1 MIRHFFRAVCGAV
14 LLLAPFGA
22 AAIPLDTWTVVR
34 NEKQTS
40 FRTLGDTLR
49 LRAEGDLMVV
59 DTSVR
64 ASRNMSLEFTVVPEN
79 EKAHI
84 GALVRYVSPT
94 DWIYVG
100 CDLVADYL
108 GYCHW
113 YVETPSGRKQIA
125 TDIAK
130 LYKDFPRRIQ
140 VDCEGETILLRVDG
154 EKVAHFALP
163 WRGYDKP
170 GWAGFRVW
178 DGGTAKVFDVNY
190 AELKSYKTGVVLCDE
205 ATVVKSSLLKVEI
218 LEGIPSNYSWKGRD
232 GIYLRN
238 DYVSLDWKINGKQYM
253 VQGPPPAK
261 YPKETSNIHE
271 RRIDDS
277 TLVSE
282 CMFPEIGVEM
292 DIQHSVRGNVYE
304 WRVTEIREKGDFRVR
319 TIGLGDNMLID
330 MRNDDTTA
338 HLSVAWSE
346 GGDRF
351 WKLTE
356 RTKHDTV
363 PVPAAIVILN
373 NDKVAVALDNNSQYE
388 SKQFLIQ
395 NTQWKST
402 AIGSNE
408 WIYRGPDGKI
418 TELPY
423 QKVIFA
429 DDVNGDG
436 KVTWQDGAVALA
448 EVYPDP
454 YGVEMMRNANVTIT
468 MNFASEG
475 QYPFLRQLDNIKK
488 VYYLTD
494 GFGQMLE
501 LKGYQSEGH
510 DSGHPD
516 YAGHYNERAGGLGD
530 LSTLIGEAKRYN
542 AHIGV
547 HINHSESY
555 PEAHAFDDTIVTRIP
570 GWKWLDQAYLI
581 NKEADHLN
589 GTFAERLDDLHHDL
603 PGLAFIYLDTYREHR
618 YWAYRTA
625 KMFNERGWTVW
636 TEDPSVFNR
645 YGTWIHYNPGSKSRI
660 SRFVHNHRKDAFS
673 SDSLLLGGYGRGADV
688 GFQGWQSG
696 RDMNKA
702 IQNFYTKQLP
712 LRYVMHFPVIYADSA
727 VARFRDGVET
737 RRISGV
743 TSMYRNGHKVMDGEV
758 VFIPWNPMTEE
769 KIYHYNPVGGTTVW
783 EVPDAWAD
791 VKTAYLYRLTDRG
804 REAAGKVAVKDGSV
818 TLTAEAGVPYV
829 LYRSR
834 PAELLP
840 ADWSHG
846 SAVRDMGFDSRSFE
860 AWKPVGFRRG
870 VAFEVTP
877 YGQSV
882 LKLSGKK
889 MCGVEQEI
897 AGLDPAKYYH
907 LSAWVQVDGEREAS
921 MCAVTP
927 EGERKVSVART
938 DIPTFVE
945 NTDKKG
951 TRYQRLE
958 MRLHGV
964 EGFSLALCAGASVS
978 DTTVVRFDDVRLME
992 ASGPGPAETKAGYVY
1007 YEDFE
1012 HVPFGWG
1019 PFMLS
1024 RRSSCTSHLSER
1036 RDPYTAGDV
1045 INGNWSFKTLNE
1057 GKGEILRTMP
1067 SLLSFAPG
1075 TGYAVEFEYDAPEAG
1090 VYRGVV
1096 RSAKTGR
1103 TLVSE
1108 PLDGRGRFSAEFM
1121 TDGADDY
1128 YFSIVKEGN
1137 GMLVID
1143 DFGVRE
1149 TVK

>member
-14 LLLAPFGA
+14 LLLVPFGA

-34 NEKQTS
+34 HEKQTS
-40 FRTLGDTLR
+40 FRTQGDTLR

-79 EKAHI
+79 EKAHV
-84 GALVRYVSPT
+84 GALVRYVSPK

-130 LYKDFPRRIQ
+130 LYKEFPRRIQ

-163 WRGYDKP
+163 WRGYDQP

-178 DGGTAKVFDVNY
+178 DGGAAKVYDVNY
-190 AELKSYKTGVVLCDE
+190 ADHDWFIQKGFSRGWSGIKSDELSV
-205 ATVVKSSLLKVEI
+205 I
-218 LEGIPSNYSWKGRD
+218 LNSGGFPASYSWNEKATLSARRS
-232 GIYLRN
+232 Y
-238 DYVSLDWKINGKQYM
+238 SLYFVINGKK
-253 VQGPPPAK
+253 VATIDAP
-261 YPKETSNIHE
+261 E
-271 RRIDDS
+271 RERINDS
-277 TLVSE
+277 TMQLTYR
-282 CMFPEIGVEM
+282 FAGIDL
-292 DIQHSVRGNVYE
+292 DIVAESRVRGNVYE

-319 TIGLGDNMLID
+319 TIGLGENAMFAEAGAFDSM
-330 MRNDDTTA
+330 A
-338 HLSVAWSE
+338 LSVAWSE

-351 WKLTE
+351 RKLTE

-530 LSTLIGEAKRYN
+530 LRTLIGEAKRYN

-589 GTFAERLDDLHHDL
+589 GTFAERLDDLHRDL

-645 YGTWIHYNPGSKSRI
+645 YGTWIHYNPGSKSLI

-702 IQNFYTKQLP
+702 VKNFYTKQLP
-712 LRYVMHFPVIYADSA
+712 LRYVMHFPVIYADSV
-727 VARFRDGVET
+727 VARFRGGVET
-737 RRISGV
+737 RRAAGV
-743 TSMYRNGHKVMDGEV
+743 TSMYRNGHKVMEGES
-758 VFIPWNPMTEE
+758 VFIPWNPLTED
-769 KIYHYNPVGGTTVW
+769 KIYHYNPNGGTIVW

-804 REAAGKVAVKDGSV
+804 REAAGKVAVKDGTVS
-818 TLTAEAGVPYV
+818 LTAEAGVPYV

-834 PAELLP
+834 PVELLP

-921 MCAVTP
+921 MRAVTP
-927 EGERKVSVART
+927 EGERVVSVIRT

-978 DTTVVRFDDVRLME
+978 DTTAVRFDDVRLME
-992 ASGPGPAETKAGYVY
+992 ASGPGPEEAREGYVY

-1036 RDPYTAGDV
+1036 HDPYTAGDV

-1067 SLLSFAPG
+1067 SLLNFRPNTA
-1075 TGYAVEFEYDAPEAG
+1075 YALEFEYDAPVAG

-1108 PLDGRGRFSAEFM
+1108 PLDGRGKFSEEFM
-1121 TDGADDY
+1121 TDGAEDY
-1128 YFSIVKEGN
+1128 YFSVVKEGN

>member
-1 MIRHFFRAVCGAV
+1 MIRHFFRALCGAV

-59 DTSVR
+59 DTNVR

-79 EKAHI
+79 EKAHV

-130 LYKDFPRRIQ
+130 LYKEFPRRIQ

-178 DGGTAKVFDVNY
+178 DGGAAKVFDVAMTDNGP
-190 AELKSYKTGVVLCDE
+190 AVGEGMVRMDE
-205 ATVVKSSLLKVEI
+205 EVAARSHKLRVSLVR
-218 LEGIPSNYSWKGRD
+218 GFPVRYSWYRD
-232 GIYLRN
+232 GVMSSGNASSPFWI
-238 DYVSLDWKINGKQYM
+238 INGKRHRAEDL
-253 VQGPPPAK
+253 VRD
-261 YPKETSNIHE
+261 EV
-271 RRIDDS
+271 RVDDS
-277 TLVSE
+277 TYTYKFG
-282 CMFPEIGVEM
+282 FPQIGVEI
-292 DIQHSVRGNVYE
+292 DVENSVRGNVYE

-319 TIGLGDNMLID
+319 TIGLGENAMFAEAGAYDSM
-330 MRNDDTTA
+330 A
-338 HLSVAWSE
+338 LSVAWSE
-346 GGDRF
+346 GADKF
-351 WKLTE
+351 WKFGE

-395 NTQWKST
+395 TDTQTGTRWKST

-408 WIYRGPDGKI
+408 WIYRGTDGKV

-429 DDVNGDG
+429 DDVNGDW

-530 LSTLIGEAKRYN
+530 LRTLIGEAKRYN

-589 GTFAERLDDLHHDL
+589 GTFAERLDDLHRDL

-645 YGTWIHYNPGSKSRI
+645 YGTWIHYNPGSRSRI

-696 RDMNKA
+696 RDMKKA

-737 RRISGV
+737 RRAAGV

-758 VFIPWNPMTEE
+758 IFIPWNPMTEE
-769 KIYHYNPVGGTTVW
+769 KIYHYNPAGGTTVW
-783 EVPDAWAD
+783 EVPDVWAD
-791 VKTAYLYRLTDRG
+791 VKRAYLYRLTDCG
-804 REAAGKVAVKDGSV
+804 REAVSKVAVNDGTVS
-818 TLTAEAGVPYV
+818 LTAEAGVPYV

-834 PAELLP
+834 PADLLP
-840 ADWSHG
+840 ANWSHG

-889 MCGVEQEI
+889 LCGVEQEI
-897 AGLDPAKYYH
+897 AGLDPAKYYY

-921 MCAVTP
+921 MRAVTP
-927 EGERKVSVART
+927 EGERKASVVRT

-992 ASGPGPAETKAGYVY
+992 ASEPGPEEAREGYVY
-1007 YEDFE
+1007 FEDFE

-1036 RDPYTAGDV
+1036 HDPYTAGDV

-1067 SLLSFAPG
+1067 SLLSFASG
-1075 TGYAVEFEYDAPEAG
+1075 TGYAVEFEYDAPVAG

-1108 PLDGRGRFSAEFM
+1108 PLDGRGRFAAEFV
-1121 TDGADDY
+1121 TDAADDH

-1149 TVK
+1149 TGK

>member
-1 MIRHFFRAVCGAV
+1 MIRHALRALCGAA
-14 LLLAPFGA
+14 LLSVPFGA
-22 AAIPLDTWTVVR
+22 AAVPLDTWTVVR
-34 NEKQTS
+34 NEKQTT
-40 FRTLGDTLR
+40 FLTRGDTLQ
-49 LRAEGDLMVV
+49 LWAAGDLMVV

-64 ASRNMSLEFTVVPEN
+64 ACKNMSLEFTVMSEN
-79 EKAHI
+79 EKSHI
-84 GALVRYVSPT
+84 GALVRYVSPHE
-94 DWIYVG
+94 WIYVG
-100 CDLVADYL
+100 CDLTTDIF
-108 GYCHW
+108 GYCYW
-113 YVETPSGRKQIA
+113 YVETPQGRKQVA

-130 LYKDFPRRIQ
+130 LYKDYPRRIR
-140 VDCEGETILLRVDG
+140 VDCEDEAILLRVDG
-154 EKVAHFALP
+154 EKAAHFALP
-163 WRGYDKP
+163 WRGYDKA

-178 DGGTAKVFDVNY
+178 DGGAAKVYDVALTDYGEDLLVQVMRFNDNPKRDLNG
-190 AELKSYKTGVVLCDE
+190 AELSADVYNGFPAIYC
-205 ATVVKSSLLKVEI
+205 
-218 LEGIPSNYSWKGRD
+218 WKGK
-232 GIYLRN
+232 
-238 DYVSLDWKINGKQYM
+238 DWVGTGGAGGSGWVINGKY
-253 VQGPPPAK
+253 
-261 YPKETSNIHE
+261 YPVESA
-271 RRIDDS
+271 RPVRVDDS
-277 TLVSE
+277 TMTTV
-282 CMFPEIGVEM
+282 CRFPEIQVEM
-292 DIQHSVRGNVYE
+292 DVRHSVRGNVYE
-304 WRVTEIREKGDFRVR
+304 WRVLDIREKGDFRVR
-319 TIGLGDNMLID
+319 TIGLGDNMLIA
-330 MRNDDTTA
+330 MPNADTTA
-338 HLSVAWSE
+338 RLSVAWSE
-346 GGDRF
+346 GSDRF
-351 WKLTE
+351 WKLSE
-356 RTKHDTV
+356 RTKIDTV

-388 SKQFLIQ
+388 SRQFLIQ
-395 NTQWKST
+395 NHPWRKQTE
-402 AIGSNE
+402 IGSNE

-429 DDVNGDG
+429 DDINGDG

-454 YGVEMMRNANVTIT
+454 YGAEMVRNANVTIT

-516 YAGHYNERAGGLGD
+516 YAGHYNERAGGLKD
-530 LSTLIGEAKRYN
+530 LRVLIDEAKKYN
-542 AHIGV
+542 AHIGF

-555 PEAHAFDDTIVTRIP
+555 PEARAFNDTIVTRIP

-589 GTFAERLDDLHHDL
+589 GTFAKRLDDLHRDL

-625 KMFNERGWTVW
+625 KMFNERGWTIW

-645 YGTWIHYNPGSKSRI
+645 YGTWIHYNPGSNSLI
-660 SRFVHNHRKDAFS
+660 SRFVHNHRKDAFGA
-673 SDSLLLGGYGRGADV
+673 DSLLLGGYGRGADV

-696 RDMNKA
+696 RDMNRA
-702 IQNFYTKQLP
+702 IKNFYTKQLP

-727 VARFRDGVET
+727 AARFRGGVET
-737 RRISGV
+737 RRAAGV
-743 TSMYRNGHKVMDGEV
+743 TTMYRGGRKVMDGEV
-758 VFIPWNPMTEE
+758 VFIPWNPLTEE
-769 KIYHYNPVGGTTVW
+769 KIYHYNPVGGMSEW
-783 EVPDAWAD
+783 EVPESWAD

-804 REAAGKVAVKDGSV
+804 RVAAGRVAVKEGRVS
-818 TLTAEAGVPYV
+818 LSAEAGVPYV
-829 LYRSR
+829 LYRTE
-834 PAELLP
+834 PADLLP

-860 AWKPVGFRRG
+860 AWKAVGTRRG

-882 LKLSGKK
+882 LKLSGRK
-889 MCGVEQEI
+889 MCGVAQEVE
-897 AGLDPAKYYH
+897 GLDRAKYYH

-921 MCAVTP
+921 MHVVTP
-927 EGERKVSVART
+927 RGDRKVSVVRT

-951 TRYQRLE
+951 TRWQRVE
-958 MRLHGV
+958 MWLHGD
-964 EGFSLALCAGASVS
+964 EAFSLVLRAGASAS
-978 DTTVVRFDDVRLME
+978 DTAAVRFDDVRLME
-992 ASGPGPAETKAGYVY
+992 AAGPGPAAAKAEGYVY

-1036 RDPYTAGDV
+1036 HDPYTAGDV

-1075 TGYAVEFEYDAPEAG
+1075 TGYAVEFEYDAPVAG
-1090 VYRGVV
+1090 VYRAVV

-1108 PLDGRGRFSAEFM
+1108 PLDGRGRFAAEFV

-1128 YFSIVKEGN
+1128 YFSIVKGGD

-1143 DFGVRE
+1143 DFGVRK
-1149 TVK
+1149 TGK

>member
-1 MIRHFFRAVCGAV
+1 MIRLLSRALCGAA
-14 LLLAPFGA
+14 LLSVPFGA
-22 AAIPLDTWTVVR
+22 AAVPLDTWTVVR
-34 NEKQTS
+34 NEKQTT
-40 FRTLGDTLR
+40 FLTRGDTLQ
-49 LRAEGDLMVV
+49 LWAVGDLMVV
-59 DTSVR
+59 DTTVKPC
-64 ASRNMSLEFTVVPEN
+64 ANMSLEFTVLPEN
-79 EKAHI
+79 ERSHI
-84 GALVRYVSPT
+84 GAVVRYVSPEE
-94 DWIYVG
+94 WIYVG
-100 CDLVADYL
+100 CDLTTDIF
-108 GYCHW
+108 GYCYW
-113 YVETPSGRKQIA
+113 YVETPQGRKQIA

-130 LYKDFPRRIQ
+130 LYKDYPRRVQ
-140 VDCEGETILLRVDG
+140 VDCEGEAILLRVDG
-154 EKVAHFALP
+154 EKTAHFALP

-178 DGGTAKVFDVNY
+178 DGGAAKVYDVEF
-190 AELKSYKTGVVLCDE
+190 ADRDGDLPVQITMFSEKTKKDL
-205 ATVVKSSLLKVEI
+205 SSDKLSVNLLQG
-218 LEGIPSNYSWKGRD
+218 LPWFYYWKGSKSMRGTD
-232 GIYLRN
+232 GFIHWML
-238 DYVSLDWKINGKQYM
+238 NGKRYE
-253 VQGPPPAK
+253 VKTENPV
-261 YPKETSNIHE
+261 
-271 RRIDDS
+271 RINDS
-277 TLVSE
+277 TMTTV
-282 CMFPEIGVEM
+282 CGFPEIQVEM
-292 DIQHSVRGNVYE
+292 DVQHSVRGNVYE
-304 WRVTEIREKGDFRVR
+304 WRVTDIREKGEFKVH
-319 TIGLGDNMLID
+319 TIGLGDNMLIS
-330 MRNDDTTA
+330 MRNNDSTA
-338 HLSVAWSE
+338 GLSVAWNE
-346 GGDRF
+346 GSDRF
-351 WKLTE
+351 WKLGE
-356 RTKHDTV
+356 RTKVDTV

-395 NTQWKST
+395 NAGSAT

-429 DDVNGDG
+429 DDINADG

-454 YGVEMMRNANVTIT
+454 YGAEMVRNSNVTIT

-516 YAGHYNERAGGLGD
+516 YAGHYNERAGGLKD
-530 LSTLIGEAKRYN
+530 LRMLIAEAEKYN
-542 AHIGV
+542 ARIGF

-555 PEAHAFDDTIVTRIP
+555 PEARAFNDTIVTRIP
-570 GWKWLDQAYLI
+570 GWEWLDRAYLI

-589 GTFAERLDDLHHDL
+589 GSFAKRLDDLHRDL
-603 PGLAFIYLDTYREHR
+603 PGLSFIYLDTYREHR
-618 YWAYRTA
+618 YWGYRTA
-625 KMFNERGWTVW
+625 RMFNERGWTVW

-645 YGTWIHYNPGSKSRI
+645 YGTWIHYNPGSKSLI
-660 SRFVHNHRKDAFS
+660 SRFVHNHRKDAFGA
-673 SDSLLLGGYGRGADV
+673 DSLLLGGYGRGADV

-696 RDMNKA
+696 RDMNLALK
-702 IQNFYTKQLP
+702 NFYTKQLP

-727 VARFRDGVET
+727 VARFCGGVET
-737 RRISGV
+737 RRVAGV
-743 TSMYRNGHKVMDGEV
+743 TSMYRSGRKVMDGEV
-758 VFIPWNPMTEE
+758 VFIPWNPLTEE
-769 KIYHYNPVGGTTVW
+769 KIYHYNPSGGVTEW
-783 EVPDAWAD
+783 QVPESWSD
-791 VKTAYLYRLTDRG
+791 VKTVYLYRLTDRG
-804 REAAGKVAVKDGSV
+804 RVAAGRVAVKDGKVS
-818 TLTAEAGVPYV
+818 LSAEAGVPYV
-829 LYRSR
+829 LYRAE

-840 ADWSHG
+840 ADWSRG

-860 AWKPVGFRRG
+860 AWKPAGFRRG

-889 MCGVEQEI
+889 MCGVAQEI
-897 AGLDPAKYYH
+897 TGLDPAKYYH

-921 MCAVTP
+921 MHVVTP
-927 EGERKVSVART
+927 QGDRKVSVGRT
-938 DIPTFVE
+938 DIPTYVE

-958 MRLHGV
+958 MPVHGV
-964 EGFSLALCAGASVS
+964 EGFSLVLRAGASAS
-978 DTTVVRFDDVRLME
+978 DTAAVSFDDVRLME
-992 ASGPGPAETKAGYVY
+992 ASGPGPAEAKAGYLY

-1036 RDPYTAGDV
+1036 HDPYTAGDV

-1067 SLLSFAPG
+1067 SLLSFNPN
-1075 TGYAVEFEYDAPEAG
+1075 TGYAVELEYDAQKAE
-1090 VYRGVV
+1090 VYRAVV
-1096 RSAKTGR
+1096 RSAKSGR

-1108 PLDGRGRFSAEFM
+1108 PLDGCGRFSAEFA

-1128 YFSIVKEGN
+1128 YFSIVKGGD

-1143 DFGVRE
+1143 DFGVRK
-1149 TVK
+1149 TGK

>member
-14 LLLAPFGA
+14 LLSVPFGA
-22 AAIPLDTWTVVR
+22 AAIPLDIWTVVR

-64 ASRNMSLEFTVVPEN
+64 ASRNMSLEFTVLPEN

-84 GALVRYVSPT
+84 GALVRYVSPE

-130 LYKDFPRRIQ
+130 LYKDFPRRVQ

-163 WRGYDKP
+163 WRGYDQP

-178 DGGTAKVFDVNY
+178 DGGAAKVYDVNWTSHDEY
-190 AELKSYKTGVVLCDE
+190 MPIELIRFDGDNTTKLHSDKLTVDLLSGLPYYYWWKHSE
-205 ATVVKSSLLKVEI
+205 AVRGQAGFLNWT
-218 LEGIPSNYSWKGRD
+218 
-232 GIYLRN
+232 
-238 DYVSLDWKINGKQYM
+238 INGRPYE
-253 VQGPPPAK
+253 VNADRPIRV
-261 YPKETSNIHE
+261 N
-271 RRIDDS
+271 DS
-277 TLVSE
+277 TMTTLCVFSD
-282 CMFPEIGVEM
+282 IGVEL

-304 WRVTEIREKGDFRVR
+304 WRVTEIREKGDFRVY

-356 RTKHDTV
+356 RKNHDTV

-373 NDKVAVALDNNSQYE
+373 NDKVAVVLDNNSQYE

-408 WIYRGPDGKI
+408 WIYRGPDGKV

-530 LSTLIGEAKRYN
+530 LRTLIGEAKKYN

-589 GTFAERLDDLHHDL
+589 GTFAERLDDLHRDL

-625 KMFNERGWTVW
+625 KLFNERGWTVW

-645 YGTWIHYNPGSKSRI
+645 YGTWIHYNPGSRSRI
-660 SRFVHNHRKDAFS
+660 SRFVHNHRKDAFAA
-673 SDSLLLGGYGRGADV
+673 DSLLLGGYGRGADV

-696 RDMNKA
+696 RDMYKA

-712 LRYVMHFPVIYADSA
+712 LRYVMHFPVIYADST
-727 VARFRDGVET
+727 VARFRGGVET
-737 RRISGV
+737 RRAAGV
-743 TSMYRNGHKVMDGEV
+743 TSMYRNGHKVMEGEV
-758 VFIPWNPMTEE
+758 VFIPWNPLTEE
-769 KIYHYNPVGGTTVW
+769 KIYHYNPAGGVTVW
-783 EVPDAWAD
+783 EVPDAWAN

-804 REAAGKVAVKDGSV
+804 REAAGKVAVKGGTV
-818 TLTAEAGVPYV
+818 RLTAEAGVPYV

-834 PAELLP
+834 PAQLLP
-840 ADWSHG
+840 EDWSHG

-897 AGLDPAKYYH
+897 TGLDPAKYYH
-907 LSAWVQVDGEREAS
+907 LSAWVQVDGERETS
-921 MCAVTP
+921 MRAVTP
-927 EGERKVSVART
+927 EGERKASVVRT

-958 MRLHGV
+958 MRLHGI

-978 DTTVVRFDDVRLME
+978 DTAVVRFDDVRLME
-992 ASGPGPAETKAGYVY
+992 ASGPGPEEAREGYAY

-1036 RDPYTAGDV
+1036 HDPYTAGDV

-1067 SLLSFAPG
+1067 SLLNFRPNTA
-1075 TGYAVEFEYDAPEAG
+1075 YALEFEYDAPEAG

-1096 RSAKTGR
+1096 RSAKMGR
-1103 TLVSE
+1103 TLVSK
-1108 PLDGRGRFSAEFM
+1108 PLDGRGKFSAEFM

-1128 YFSIVKEGN
+1128 YFSVVKEGN

>member
-1 MIRHFFRAVCGAV
+1 MIRHALRALCGAA
-14 LLLAPFGA
+14 LLSVPFGA
-22 AAIPLDTWTVVR
+22 AAVPLDTWTVVR
-34 NEKQTS
+34 NEKQTT
-40 FRTLGDTLR
+40 FLTRGDTLQ
-49 LRAEGDLMVV
+49 LWAAGDLMVV

-64 ASRNMSLEFTVVPEN
+64 ACLNMSLEFTVVPEN
-79 EKAHI
+79 EKSHI
-84 GALVRYVSPT
+84 GALVRYVSP
-94 DWIYVG
+94 DNWIYVG
-100 CDLVADYL
+100 CDLTTDIF
-108 GYCHW
+108 GYCYW
-113 YVETPSGRKQIA
+113 YVETPQGRKQVA

-130 LYKDFPRRIQ
+130 LYKDYPRRIQ
-140 VDCEGETILLRVDG
+140 VDCEDEAILLRVDG

-163 WRGYDKP
+163 WRGYDKA

-178 DGGTAKVFDVNY
+178 DGGAAKVYDVGLTDY
-190 AELKSYKTGVVLCDE
+190 GDDLPVELMRFNDSPKRDLNGGKLSADVYNGLPAIYC
-205 ATVVKSSLLKVEI
+205 
-218 LEGIPSNYSWKGRD
+218 WKGK
-232 GIYLRN
+232 
-238 DYVSLDWKINGKQYM
+238 DWVGTAGAGGSGWVINGKY
-253 VQGPPPAK
+253 
-261 YPKETSNIHE
+261 YPVEE
-271 RRIDDS
+271 RRPVKRLDDS
-277 TLVSE
+277 TMLTTCV
-282 CMFPEIGVEM
+282 FPEIQVEV
-292 DIQHSVRGNVYE
+292 DVRNGVRGNVYE

-319 TIGLGDNMLID
+319 TIGLGKNMLAL
-330 MRNDDTTA
+330 MKNDDPA
-338 HLSVAWSE
+338 ARLSVAWSE
-346 GGDRF
+346 GSDRF
-351 WKLTE
+351 WKLSE
-356 RTKHDTV
+356 RTKIDTV

-388 SKQFLIQ
+388 SRQFLIR
-395 NTQWKST
+395 NAGSAT

-408 WIYRGPDGKI
+408 WIYRGPDGKV

-429 DDVNGDG
+429 DDINGDG

-454 YGVEMMRNANVTIT
+454 YGAELVRNANVTIT

-516 YAGHYNERAGGLGD
+516 YAGHYNERAGGLKD
-530 LSTLIGEAKRYN
+530 LRVLIEEAKRYN
-542 AHIGV
+542 AHIGF

-555 PEAHAFDDTIVTRIP
+555 PEARAFDDTIVTRIP

-589 GTFAERLDDLHHDL
+589 GTFAKRLDDLHRDL

-645 YGTWIHYNPGSKSRI
+645 YGTWIHYNPGSNSLI
-660 SRFVHNHRKDAFS
+660 SRFVHNHRKDAFGA
-673 SDSLLLGGYGRGADV
+673 DSLLLGGYGRGADV

-696 RDMNKA
+696 RDMNRA
-702 IQNFYTKQLP
+702 IRNFYTKQLP

-727 VARFRDGVET
+727 VARFRGGVET
-737 RRISGV
+737 RRAAGM
-743 TSMYRNGHKVMDGEV
+743 TTMYREGRKVMDGEV
-758 VFIPWNPMTEE
+758 VFIPWNPLTEE
-769 KIYHYNPVGGTTVW
+769 KIYHYNPAGGSTEW
-783 EVPDAWAD
+783 EVPESWTD
-791 VKTAYLYRLTDRG
+791 VRTAYLYRLTDRG
-804 REAAGKVAVKDGSV
+804 RVAAGRVAVKDGKVS
-818 TLTAEAGVPYV
+818 LSAEAGVPYV
-829 LYRSR
+829 LYRTE

-846 SAVRDMGFDSRSFE
+846 SAVRDMGFDSRSFG
-860 AWKPVGFRRG
+860 AWKAVGAKKG

-889 MCGVEQEI
+889 MCGVAQEV

-921 MCAVTP
+921 MHVVTP
-927 EGERKVSVART
+927 RGDRKVSVVRT
-938 DIPTFVE
+938 DIRTFVE

-958 MRLHGV
+958 MRLRGD
-964 EGFSLALCAGASVS
+964 EAFSLVLRAGASAS
-978 DTTVVRFDDVRLME
+978 DTAAVRFDDVRLME
-992 ASGPGPAETKAGYVY
+992 AAGPGPAEAKEGYLY

-1036 RDPYTAGDV
+1036 HDPFTAGDV

-1067 SLLSFAPG
+1067 SLLSFSPN
-1075 TGYAVEFEYDAPEAG
+1075 TGYAVEFEYEAPVAG

-1108 PLDGRGRFSAEFM
+1108 PLDGRGRFAAEFV

-1128 YFSIVKEGN
+1128 YFSIVKGGD

-1143 DFGVRE
+1143 DFGVRK
-1149 TVK
+1149 TGK

>member
-1 MIRHFFRAVCGAV
+1 MIRHALRALCGAA
-14 LLLAPFGA
+14 LLSVPFGA
-22 AAIPLDTWTVVR
+22 VAVPLDTWTVVR
-34 NEKQTS
+34 NEKQTT
-40 FRTLGDTLR
+40 FLTRGDTLQ
-49 LRAEGDLMVV
+49 LWAAGDLMVV

-64 ASRNMSLEFTVVPEN
+64 ACKNMSLEFTVVPEN
-79 EKAHI
+79 ERSHI
-84 GALVRYVSPT
+84 GALVRYVSPHE
-94 DWIYVG
+94 WIYVG
-100 CDLVADYL
+100 CDLTTDIF
-108 GYCHW
+108 GYCYW
-113 YVETPSGRKQIA
+113 YVETPQGRKQVA

-130 LYKDFPRRIQ
+130 LYKDYPRRIQ
-140 VDCEGETILLRVDG
+140 VDCEDEAILLRVDG
-154 EKVAHFALP
+154 EKAAHFALP
-163 WRGYDKP
+163 WRGYDKA

-178 DGGTAKVFDVNY
+178 DGGAAKVYDVNY
-190 AELKSYKTGVVLCDE
+190 ANHDTFMRKGFSMGFKGIKSRLLHVTLNSGGFPAGYTLKD
-205 ATVVKSSLLKVEI
+205 SLSMHGNWAYSLYFI
-218 LEGIPSNYSWKGRD
+218 L
-232 GIYLRN
+232 
-238 DYVSLDWKINGKQYM
+238 NGKRYR
-253 VQGPPPAK
+253 
-261 YPKETSNIHE
+261 T
-271 RRIDDS
+271 IDTPDRVWINDS
-277 TLVSE
+277 TVQLVYR
-282 CMFPEIGVEM
+282 FAGIDL
-292 DIQHSVRGNVYE
+292 DIVAESHVRGNVYE
-304 WRVTEIREKGDFRVR
+304 WRITDIREKGDFRVR
-319 TIGLGDNMLID
+319 TMGLGENAMLVESHSGD
-330 MRNDDTTA
+330 STA
-338 HLSVAWSE
+338 RLSVAWSE
-346 GGDRF
+346 GSDRF
-351 WKLTE
+351 WKLSE
-356 RTKHDTV
+356 RTKIDTV

-388 SKQFLIQ
+388 SRQFLIQ
-395 NTQWKST
+395 NHPWRKQTE
-402 AIGSNE
+402 IGPNE

-429 DDVNGDG
+429 DDINGDG
-436 KVTWQDGAVALA
+436 KVTWQDGAAALA

-454 YGVEMMRNANVTIT
+454 YGAEMVRNANVTIT

-516 YAGHYNERAGGLGD
+516 YAGHYNERAGGLKD
-530 LSTLIGEAKRYN
+530 LRVLIDEAKKYN
-542 AHIGV
+542 AHIGF

-555 PEAHAFDDTIVTRIP
+555 PEARAFNDTIVTRIP

-589 GTFAERLDDLHHDL
+589 GTFAKRLDDLHRDL

-645 YGTWIHYNPGSKSRI
+645 YGTWIHYNPGSNSLI
-660 SRFVHNHRKDAFS
+660 SRFVHNHRKDAFGA
-673 SDSLLLGGYGRGADV
+673 DSLLLGGYGRGADV

-696 RDMNKA
+696 RDMNRA
-702 IQNFYTKQLP
+702 IKNFYTKQLP

-727 VARFRDGVET
+727 AARFRGGVET
-737 RRISGV
+737 RRAAGV
-743 TSMYRNGHKVMDGEV
+743 TTMYRGGRKVMDGEV
-758 VFIPWNPMTEE
+758 VFIPWNPLTEE
-769 KIYHYNPVGGTTVW
+769 KIYHYNLAGGVSEW
-783 EVPDAWAD
+783 EVPESWEG

-804 REAAGKVAVKDGSV
+804 RVAAGRVAVKEGWVS
-818 TLTAEAGVPYV
+818 LSAEAGVPYV
-829 LYRSR
+829 LYRTE
-834 PAELLP
+834 PADLLP

-860 AWKPVGFRRG
+860 AWKAVGARRG

-882 LKLSGKK
+882 LKLSGRK
-889 MCGVEQEI
+889 MCGVAQEVE
-897 AGLDPAKYYH
+897 GLDRAKYYH

-921 MCAVTP
+921 MHVVTP
-927 EGERKVSVART
+927 LGDRKVSVVRT
-938 DIPTFVE
+938 DVPTFVE

-951 TRYQRLE
+951 TRWQRLE
-958 MRLHGV
+958 MRLHGD
-964 EGFSLALCAGASVS
+964 EAFSLVLRAGASAS
-978 DTTVVRFDDVRLME
+978 DTTAVRFDDVRLME
-992 ASGPGPAETKAGYVY
+992 VSAPTPGSLAAKAEGYVY

-1036 RDPYTAGDV
+1036 HDPYTAGDV
-1045 INGNWSFKTLNE
+1045 INGDWSFKTLNE

-1075 TGYAVEFEYDAPEAG
+1075 TGYAVEFEYDAPVAG
-1090 VYRGVV
+1090 VYRAVV

-1108 PLDGRGRFSAEFM
+1108 PLDGRGRFAAEFV

-1128 YFSIVKEGN
+1128 YFSIVKGGD

-1143 DFGVRE
+1143 DFGVRK
-1149 TVK
+1149 TGK

>member
-1 MIRHFFRAVCGAV
+1 MIRHALRALCGAA
-14 LLLAPFGA
+14 LLSVPFGA
-22 AAIPLDTWTVVR
+22 AAVPLDTWTVVR
-34 NEKQTS
+34 NEKQTT
-40 FRTLGDTLR
+40 FLTRGDTLQ
-49 LRAEGDLMVV
+49 LWAAGDLMVV

-64 ASRNMSLEFTVVPEN
+64 ACRNMSLEFTVVPEN
-79 EKAHI
+79 EKSHI
-84 GALVRYVSPT
+84 GALVRYVSPD

-100 CDLVADYL
+100 CDLTTDIF
-108 GYCHW
+108 GYCYW
-113 YVETPSGRKQIA
+113 YVETPQGRKQVA

-130 LYKDFPRRIQ
+130 LYKNYPRRIQ
-140 VDCEGETILLRVDG
+140 VDCGDEAILLRVDG

-163 WRGYDKP
+163 WRGYDRP
-170 GWAGFRVW
+170 GRVGFRVW
-178 DGGTAKVFDVNY
+178 DGGAAKIYDV
-190 AELKSYKTGVVLCDE
+190 EVVDNGPAGGEGMVRMDE
-205 ATVVKSSLLKVEI
+205 EVAARSHKLSVSLVR
-218 LEGIPSNYSWKGRD
+218 GFPVDYSWH
-232 GIYLRN
+232 RN
-238 DYVSLDWKINGKQYM
+238 GGMSSGNWSSPFWIINGKRYRAEDL
-253 VQGPPPAK
+253 VQDDV
-261 YPKETSNIHE
+261 
-271 RRIDDS
+271 RVDDS
-277 TLVSE
+277 TYTYKYG
-282 CMFPEIGVEM
+282 FPQIGIEIDVEN
-292 DIQHSVRGNVYE
+292 SVRGNVYE
-304 WRVTEIREKGDFRVR
+304 WRVTDIREKGDFRVR
-319 TIGLGDNMLID
+319 TIGLGDNMLIA
-330 MRNDDTTA
+330 MPNADTTA
-338 HLSVAWSE
+338 WLSVAWNE
-346 GGDRF
+346 GGDGF
-351 WKLTE
+351 WKLSE
-356 RTKHDTV
+356 RTKTDTV
-363 PVPAAIVILN
+363 PVPAAIAILN
-373 NDKVAVALDNNSQYE
+373 NDKVAVASDNNSQYE
-388 SKQFLIQ
+388 SKQFLIR
-395 NTQWKST
+395 NRSEWTS
-402 AIGSNE
+402 IGSNE
-408 WIYRGPDGKI
+408 WIYRGPDGKV

-429 DDVNGDG
+429 DDINGDG

-454 YGVEMMRNANVTIT
+454 YGAEMVRNSNVTIT

-516 YAGHYNERAGGLGD
+516 YAGHYNERAGGLKD
-530 LSTLIGEAKRYN
+530 LRVLIDEAKKYN
-542 AHIGV
+542 AHIGF

-555 PEAHAFDDTIVTRIP
+555 PEARAFDDTIVTRIP

-589 GTFAERLDDLHHDL
+589 GTFAKRLNDLHRDL

-645 YGTWIHYNPGSKSRI
+645 YGTWIHYNPGSNSLI
-660 SRFVHNHRKDAFS
+660 SRFVHNHRKDAFGA
-673 SDSLLLGGYGRGADV
+673 DSLLLGGYGRGADV

-696 RDMNKA
+696 RDMNLA
-702 IQNFYTKQLP
+702 IKNFYTKQLP

-727 VARFRDGVET
+727 AARFRGGVET
-737 RRISGV
+737 RRRAGV
-743 TSMYRNGHKVMDGEV
+743 TTMYRSGRKVMDGEV
-758 VFIPWNPMTEE
+758 VFIPWNPLTEE
-769 KIYHYNPVGGTTVW
+769 KVYHYNPAGGVTEW
-783 EVPDAWAD
+783 EVPESWEEVRA
-791 VKTAYLYRLTDRG
+791 AYLYRLTDRG
-804 REAAGKVAVKDGSV
+804 RVAVGRVAVKEGRVS
-818 TLTAEAGVPYV
+818 LTAEAGVPYV
-829 LYRSR
+829 LYRDT
-834 PAELLP
+834 PPELLP
-840 ADWSHG
+840 ADWSRG
-846 SAVRDMGFDSRSFE
+846 SAVRDMGFDSRSFGW
-860 AWKPVGFRRG
+860 WKPIGARKGVGF
-870 VAFEVTP
+870 ETTL

-882 LKLSGKK
+882 LKLTGRKA
-889 MCGVEQEI
+889 CGAAQEV
-897 AGLDPAKYYH
+897 AGLDSAKHYH
-907 LSAWVQVDGEREAS
+907 LSVWVQVDGEREAS
-921 MCAVTP
+921 MHAVTP
-927 EGERKVSVART
+927 RGDRKVSVVRT

-951 TRYQRLE
+951 TRWQRLE
-958 MRLHGV
+958 MRLHGD
-964 EGFSLALCAGASVS
+964 EAFSLVLRAGAAAS
-978 DTTVVRFDDVRLME
+978 DTAAVRFDDVRLME
-992 ASGPGPAETKAGYVY
+992 VSAPTPGSLAAQAEGYFY

-1012 HVPFGWG
+1012 RVPFGWG

-1036 RDPYTAGDV
+1036 HDPYTAGDV

-1075 TGYAVEFEYDAPEAG
+1075 TGYAVEFEYDAPVAG

-1108 PLDGRGRFSAEFM
+1108 PLDGRGRFAAEFV

-1128 YFSIVKEGN
+1128 YFSVVKAGE

-1143 DFGVRE
+1143 DFGVRK
-1149 TVK
+1149 TGK